1 MGIFHEIN
9 HPAIGVSRIP
19 HLWKPPYLLPCI
31 VFDGI
36 FDHVL
41 AFPFPG
47 NLETSRVPIMFTEPM
62 ERDNRQKYTK
72 LLIQRDI
79 NGDNI
84 AWKEWNQLSSTESHS
99 NCDRSNESDTVALE
113 KNAEW
118 IIPNPRSQVNQNA
131 QEMTYSNSKTK
142 RLHRLE
148 NDRGRPNQQRKTH
161 LNNSIEPASYNGF

>member
-84 AWKEWNQLSSTESHS
+84 A
-99 NCDRSNESDTVALE
+99 
-113 KNAEW
+113 
-118 IIPNPRSQVNQNA
+118 
-131 QEMTYSNSKTK
+131 
-142 RLHRLE
+142 
-148 NDRGRPNQQRKTH
+148 
-161 LNNSIEPASYNGF
+161 